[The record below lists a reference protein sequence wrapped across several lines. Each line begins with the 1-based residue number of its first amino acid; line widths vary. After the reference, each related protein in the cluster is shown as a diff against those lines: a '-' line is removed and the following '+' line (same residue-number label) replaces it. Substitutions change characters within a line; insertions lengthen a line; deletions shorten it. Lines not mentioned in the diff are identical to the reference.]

1 MAYTRVNG
9 VRLFYERQGAGEPML
24 FVTGFA
30 IPAAVFDPILPA
42 YAEHFDCIT
51 YDNRGAG
58 RSSAPLWPT
67 SMVELAADAVGL
79 MDRLDIDSA
88 HVYGLSLGG
97 MVAQEMALRFPER
110 VRGLVLGCTT
120 PGGPRA
126 ARPSLRGLAGMGRA
140 MLGGLFEPGRPALA
154 GAVFSPELRREQP
167 ERVLELLE
175 GFGAHMPTPWG
186 ASYHFMASVYHDTL
200 SRLPEMQAPT
210 LVMHGACDAMD
221 PLANSVMMAE
231 AIPDAELALV
241 PGAGHAYPLEA
252 PDVSLDM
259 LLDWLDRKGPIEAGR
274 SREGPAAALEHL
286 TRPFG
291 LLTGSFRTGRSLPTY
306 VADVLRGRR
315 PGEADAALWRRAA
328 ALAGPP
334 SRGVAS
340 AEDGSPTVAR
350 ASATA
355 R

>member
-1 MAYTRVNG
+1 
-9 VRLFYERQGAGEPML
+9 
-24 FVTGFA
+24 
-30 IPAAVFDPILPA
+30 
-42 YAEHFDCIT
+42 
-51 YDNRGAG
+51 
-58 RSSAPLWPT
+58 
-67 SMVELAADAVGL
+67 
-79 MDRLDIDSA
+79 
-88 HVYGLSLGG
+88 
-97 MVAQEMALRFPER
+97 

-126 ARPSLRGLAGMGRA
+126 ARPTLRGYAGMGRA
-140 MLGGLFEPGRPALA
+140 MLGGLFEPGRPWLA

-167 ERVLELLE
+167 ARVLELLE

-200 SRLPEMQAPT
+200 SRLPEVQSPT
-210 LVMHGACDAMD
+210 LVMHGERDAMD

-252 PDVSLDM
+252 PEVSLDL
-259 LLDWLDRKGPIEAGR
+259 LLDWLDRRGPIVPGR
-274 SREGPAAALEHL
+274 PRTGATAALEPL

-291 LLTGSFRTGRSLPTY
+291 LITGSLRTGRSLPTY

-334 SRGVAS
+334 SRVEAPAEAAGSQAVAS
-340 AEDGSPTVAR
+340 A
-350 ASATA
+350 SATT